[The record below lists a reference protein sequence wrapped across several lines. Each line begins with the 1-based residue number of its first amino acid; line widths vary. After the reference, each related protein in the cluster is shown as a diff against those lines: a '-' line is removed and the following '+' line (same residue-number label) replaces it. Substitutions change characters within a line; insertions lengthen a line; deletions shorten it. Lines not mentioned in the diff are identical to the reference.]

1 MVSTSFV
8 TLDSISPKECLSKY
22 FKGNLFIFFDILVLR
37 VFASLFAVV
46 AIIKLVAKLK
56 IALTIYNPNINNDI
70 LITLSKF
77 IPVKSPSVIASV
89 RSANLLGPIIEH
101 TELKIPSTIAVI

>member
-1 MVSTSFV
+1 M

-22 FKGNLFIFFDILVLR
+22 FRGNLFIFFDILVLNL
-37 VFASLFAVV
+37 FASLFAVV

-56 IALTIYNPNINNDI
+56 IALTIYSPSINKDI
-70 LITLSKF
+70 LITFSKS
-77 IPVKSPSVIASV
+77 IPVKIPSVIVSV

-101 TELKIPSTIAVI
+101 TELKIPRTTAVI